1 MFEKEAAAA
10 AVASLPAPHSPARNW
25 FSASSHFHVFAAA
38 AVTAI
43 RKLLASVGFPFD
55 WLHVGILNHFC
66 GLWSPLSE
74 CGHSPKPSS
83 NIRRVSWVFGNISS
97 MPTDLEHRFVARL
110 RARVGEATCPPL
122 SRPSEEQKTS
132 CFASPFLLFVDETS
146 HFLMACRWLHGSGAR
161 RGSSGRPRARAR
173 SLIEPKPALARLL
186 AARRTGVCVG
196 RARREVAWLIGGDKI
211 L

>member
-1 MFEKEAAAA
+1 
-10 AVASLPAPHSPARNW
+10 
-25 FSASSHFHVFAAA
+25 
-38 AVTAI
+38 
-43 RKLLASVGFPFD
+43 
-55 WLHVGILNHFC
+55 
-66 GLWSPLSE
+66 
-74 CGHSPKPSS
+74 
-83 NIRRVSWVFGNISS
+83 

-110 RARVGEATCPPL
+110 RARVGEATTAY
-122 SRPSEEQKTS
+122 RPSEEQKTS

-161 RGSSGRPRARAR
+161 RGSSRRPRARAR

-196 RARREVAWLIGGDKI
+196 RARREVAWLIGGDKT